1 MTGILIRG
9 EHSTEHRSIEKLL
22 DEAIAGEP
30 VGRLVADLRRDGD
43 LHLSLVAEVEG
54 TLAGYIGFSPV
65 AIAGPRAR
73 VYQLSPLAVD
83 ARFRRRGIGSML
95 VRTGLDRCRELDADA
110 VLVLGNPAYYTRFG
124 FDPALASRLR
134 TRWAGPH
141 LMGIEFTP
149 GVLTQVSFL
158 ALAPA
163 FELLP

>member
-1 MTGILIRG
+1 MTGIVIRD
-9 EHSTEHRSIEKLL
+9 EQSRDHRSIETLL
-22 DEAIAGEP
+22 DEAFAGEP

-54 TLAGYIGFSPV
+54 LVVGHIGFSLV

-73 VYQLSPLAVD
+73 VYQLSPLAVE
-83 ARFRRRGIGSML
+83 ARFRRRGIGSTL
-95 VRTGLDRCRELDADA
+95 VRSGLDRCRALDADA
-110 VLVLGNPAYYTRFG
+110 VLVLGNPDYYTRFG
-124 FDPALASRLR
+124 FDPALASHLR

-141 LMGIEFTP
+141 LMGLEFTP
-149 GVLTQVSFL
+149 GVLAQVSFL